1 MVRDDYDVLTCK
13 VLTYLYKK
21 LRGRERE
28 PQDVYL
34 QPMTKFFPVEKEYF
48 EYLIENLQREGLI
61 EGVIMSKTWSGPT
74 IIVNLENIRITPAGI
89 RYLRDNSLMKRIREK
104 LPDAASIAADLM
116 SIL

>member
-74 IIVNLENIRITPAGI
+74 IIVNLENIRITPSGI